1 VTLFSQK
8 GGRAFATTLEMPPF
22 KRTGLEAHGFVT
34 TLPCAIDNAPLRLR
48 GNSAVVPT

>member
-48 GNSAVVPT
+48 GNSALVTT